1 MDEFRPVDKF
11 TRAYISRVAADTSCT
26 YDAHVKSA
34 AFFDLDK
41 TILGT
46 TSSLVFTR
54 PLYDQGM
61 IKRADVVRS
70 AYQQFLF
77 TTAASD
83 HAQMEKMREYLS
95 ALVTGWDVDQ
105 LTSIVLESLSDRITP
120 TVHLEA
126 LELIASHKAAG
137 RDVIIVSAS
146 GSEIVKPVA
155 ELLGADDAI
164 ATELE
169 IFHGKYTGEITF
181 YAYGE
186 NKAIAMREYARVHGY
201 DLSQSYAYSDSVTDL
216 PMLEAV
222 GKPTAI
228 NPDPALRSIAAE
240 RSWPVMT
247 FEKPVALRRPIIDNP
262 EQRKKAVVAASVVA
276 VGMALFLR
284 NRSKKKSSIA

>member
-1 MDEFRPVDKF
+1 MK
-11 TRAYISRVAADTSCT
+11 T
-26 YDAHVKSA
+26 A

-46 TSSLVFTR
+46 TSSLVFTK

-77 TTAASD
+77 TTGASD
-83 HAQMEKMREYLS
+83 HAQMERMREYLS
-95 ALVTGWDVDQ
+95 ALVTGWDVEQ
-105 LTSIVLESLSDRITP
+105 LTSIVLETLNDRITP

-126 LELIASHKAAG
+126 LELIAAHRAAG

-155 ELLGADDAI
+155 DLLGATDAI

-169 IFHGKYTGEITF
+169 VFNGKYTGEITF

-186 NKAIAMREYARVHGY
+186 NKAYAIREYADKHGY
-201 DLSQSYAYSDSVTDL
+201 DLGQCFAYSDSITDL
-216 PMLEAV
+216 PMLEVV
-222 GKPTAI
+222 GKPIAV
-228 NPDPALRSIAAE
+228 NPDSSLRSIATE
-240 RSWPVMT
+240 RSWPVLT
-247 FEKPVALRRPIIDNP
+247 FEKPVALRRPIIDDP
-262 EQRKKAVVAASVVA
+262 EQRRKAVVAVGVFA
-276 VGMALFLR
+276 VLMTWLVR
-284 NRSKKKSSIA
+284 NRSKKKSMLV